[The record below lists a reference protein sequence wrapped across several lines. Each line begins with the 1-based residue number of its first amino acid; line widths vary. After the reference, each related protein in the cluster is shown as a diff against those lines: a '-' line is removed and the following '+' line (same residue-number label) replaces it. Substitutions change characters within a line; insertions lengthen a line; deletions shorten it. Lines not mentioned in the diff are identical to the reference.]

1 VPTTAFSYE
10 DKYAGMGTFV
20 DDEYTSAPRS
30 ADVEEALAFLRALRS
45 DGPWVLTAIVPDGAT
60 TTRTFEASDEDG
72 VRKFIAS
79 HNATK
84 NIYFT
89 GNPCGRPS
97 KKPTKA
103 DMTGAIFLH
112 TDDDPRDDE
121 TPEAAKTR
129 IMAGYDACD
138 PPPSIVVDSG
148 NASGCSN
155 PNISFQKTKRS
166 RSASPRSSSAT
177 RRWPSRWAPRRARTI
192 TCPLRGPQNG
202 APRHQP
208 GRSHLLPSA

>member
-1 VPTTAFSYE
+1 
-10 DKYAGMGTFV
+10 M
-20 DDEYTSAPRS
+20 
-30 ADVEEALAFLRALRS
+30 
-45 DGPWVLTAIVPDGAT
+45 TAIVPDGAT

-148 NASGCSN
+148 NGLQGFWLLESEYQFPENEKVEERVAEIELRNKALALAPGTTPGTHNHLPPTGTAKWSPTTPAGTLASAPFCL
-155 PNISFQKTKRS
+155 
-166 RSASPRSSSAT
+166 
-177 RRWPSRWAPRRARTI
+177 RRGRLTPRRGT
-192 TCPLRGPQNG
+192 G
-202 APRHQP
+202 ALIRRIWLERPEGQ
-208 GRSHLLPSA
+208 SFETS